1 MLVRGEWHLR
11 DDGVMRPIVRARV
24 GGDGSPVPFPT
35 VSGRFPGR
43 IPGEAHA
50 WTEGMKH
57 PMPQIEAGV
66 SYAGLPNRKDPL

>member
-1 MLVRGEWHLR
+1 VL
-11 DDGVMRPIVRARV
+11 RPIVHVRLA
-24 GGDGSPVPFPT
+24 GDGGLVPFST
-35 VSGRFPGR
+35 VSGKFPGR
-43 IPGEAHA
+43 IPGQAHA